1 MNWFLMEISQ
11 KLSVPVNHQNNMKRK
26 TNIHMFLLFIFFDNC
41 KCDAVISANSCRI
54 TRKESRKPRML
65 DFAHWQRY
73 YRNITRNAQ
82 LEEDKQ
88 FFKTK
93 NKSNKKN
100 SIMDIIA
107 EDKMKNISGK
117 LDKKYKNRSENIG
130 KKVGEVDIPK
140 MLDYKYWKKFYGKRK
155 FGDQSTSQSILSS
168 VIKTVDQLKETDI
181 SKKEITRRTDNF
193 GFSKIKGKE
202 KEKTNEEYV
211 GESKKIVL
219 KGVLQFENNTL
230 GMNIV
235 NKDIIESRQGVSQ
248 PTVVIRQ
255 VPLTFNTS
263 ALLPL
268 LPAVFGRNVIKEKKT
283 LKMLSQVLEQVLPG
297 C

>member
-1 MNWFLMEISQ
+1 
-11 KLSVPVNHQNNMKRK
+11 
-26 TNIHMFLLFIFFDNC
+26 MFLLFIVFDNC
-41 KCDAVISANSCRI
+41 KCDAVSANSCKI
-54 TRKESRKPRML
+54 TRKEPRKPRML

-73 YRNITRNAQ
+73 YRNITRNVQ
-82 LEEDKQ
+82 LNEDKQ
-88 FFKTK
+88 FLKTE

-107 EDKMKNISGK
+107 EDKMKNINGK
-117 LDKKYKNRSENIG
+117 HEEKDKNRSENIV
-130 KKVGEVDIPK
+130 KKVVEVDIPK

-155 FGDQSTSQSILSS
+155 NEDQSTSQSILSS
-168 VIKTVDQLKETDI
+168 VIKTVDQLRETDI
-181 SKKEITRRTDNF
+181 FEKDIARRTDNF

-202 KEKTNEEYV
+202 KEKTNEKY
-211 GESKKIVL
+211 GAKSKEIVL

-235 NKDIIESRQGVSQ
+235 NKDIIESRQGGSQ

-268 LPAVFGRNVIKEKKT
+268 LPAVFGRNVKKRI
-283 LKMLSQVLEQVLPG
+283 LA
-297 C
+297 